1 MSRQFIGEHNFS
13 NEMEKLSRY
22 YTPTMTWKNFNMP
35 CYFPKN
41 SPTFLEEKSKKNSHN
56 FENSHANTCQY
67 NLVLYVVL
75 LLDWNFS
82 GKK

>member
-1 MSRQFIGEHNFS
+1 
-13 NEMEKLSRY
+13 MEKLSRY
-22 YTPTMTWKNFNMP
+22 YIPTMTWYLGEGNIRICKNFNMP

-41 SPTFLEEKSKKNSHN
+41 SPRFFGKKSKKNSHN